1 MRKYPMRGFGEGQ
14 QGRKEP
20 PRYGKLE
27 EAQSKTGLKQ
37 ILENLRVKVGESDQD
52 TGEQRSCRKEN
63 IK

>member
-1 MRKYPMRGFGEGQ
+1 MRGFGEGQ
-14 QGRKEP
+14 QGRKES

-27 EAQSKTGLKQ
+27 EAQRKTGLKQ

-52 TGEQRSCRKEN
+52 TGEKRSYRKEN